1 MAKPVS
7 RRGFT
12 LIELL
17 VVIAIIAVLISLLL
31 PAVQQ
36 AREAARRTQ
45 CKNSLKQIGLAI
57 HNYHETN
64 NTIPPGI
71 VSAAPCYIN
80 VGWAV
85 YILPYIDNAP
95 IYQKYNFNINQKI
108 RNSNP
113 GGAVIGTFRCG
124 SDQGRNRL
132 TGPGVIANAGRS
144 NYAGVFGWARLEGD
158 GYPGYN
164 YSSTNAT
171 STPNRDGSF
180 HVNSKRN
187 FSVFRDGLSNTL
199 MVAER
204 RTGSQVQ
211 GNRFVGGPTSICGT
225 ANPVELTDGTAVAAG
240 NTGALEAPDPD
251 NGVHGIAQ
259 IDSFAGSDLNISL
272 VLGTTSMKPNLST
285 GANILGDKQD
295 AGDSVHEGFSSAHI
309 GIVNGLLGD
318 GSVRTFSDNIA
329 SAQTVNSGAALPLDT
344 EIWQLLS
351 TIDDGLTVG
360 DY

>member
-17 VVIAIIAVLISLLL
+17 VVIAIIAVLFSLLL

-45 CKNSLKQIGLAI
+45 CKNSLKQIGLAL

-64 NTIPPGI
+64 GTIPPGI
-71 VSAAPCYIN
+71 VSAAPSYIN

-85 YILPYIDNAP
+85 YLLPYIDNAP
-95 IYQKYNFNINQKI
+95 VYQQYDFNVNIKI
-108 RNSNP
+108 RQSNAN
-113 GGAVIGTFRCG
+113 GAMISAFRCG
-124 SDQGRNRL
+124 SDSGQGRL
-132 TGPGVIANAGRS
+132 IGPGAANSAGRS
-144 NYAGVFGWARLEGD
+144 YYAGVFGWARLEGD

-164 YSSTNAT
+164 YSSANAT
-171 STPNRDGSF
+171 STPNKDGSF

-204 RTGSQVQ
+204 RTGAQVQ
-211 GNRFVGGPTSICGT
+211 GARYSGGPTSICGT
-225 ANPVELTDGTAVAAG
+225 ANRSEQATAVAAG
-240 NTGALEAPDPD
+240 NTGASP
-251 NGVHGIAQ
+251 GSVAQ
-259 IDSFAGSDLNISL
+259 IDSFVGSDLNISL
-272 VLGTTSMKPNLST
+272 VLGTTSMKPNT
-285 GANILGDKQD
+285 TTTANILLDVQSATGN
-295 AGDSVHEGFSSAHI
+295 VHEGFSSAHI
-309 GIVNGLLGD
+309 GLVQGLLGD

-329 SAQTVNSGAALPLDT
+329 SALTANVGAALPVDT
-344 EIWQLLS
+344 QIWQLLS